1 MNVAERFADAVAG
14 PPDLVR
20 LDIAALCIAAS
31 AHPGL
36 DIEAQCGRLDSL
48 AASCP
53 DVTFDALRDHL
64 FSAEGFRGDI
74 VNYADPENSFLDS
87 VLARRL
93 GIPITL
99 SLVTMEV
106 GRRLG
111 LDIRGVGMPGHFL
124 VKDDAADAT
133 WCDPFHGG
141 ALIGVDGCQRLF
153 ARVHGDA
160 RGFHPAYLA
169 PTSSHAIVARILTN
183 LEQGPLA
190 TQPHQL
196 EWMCALHLAI
206 PDLGDSD
213 RARLEALSRS
223 VRARWN

>member
-1 MNVAERFADAVAG
+1 MMDVTEKFADALSA

-36 DIEAQCGRLDSL
+36 DIDAECHRLDTL

-53 DVTFDALRDHL
+53 DPTFDALRRHL
-64 FSAEGFRGDI
+64 FSSEGFRGNT

-99 SLVTMEV
+99 SVVTIEV

-111 LDIRGVGMPGHFL
+111 IDIRGVGMPGHFL
-124 VKDDAADAT
+124 VKEHAADST
-133 WCDPFHGG
+133 WCDPFNGG
-141 ALIGVDGCQRLF
+141 ALIGVDACQRLF
-153 ARVHGDA
+153 ASVHGDA

-190 TQPHQL
+190 TQPHEL
-196 EWMCALHLAI
+196 EWMCALHLTI
-206 PDLGDSD
+206 PDLGDAD
-213 RARLEALSRS
+213 RARLETLLR
-223 VRARWN
+223 